1 MWTSKITYTEDK
13 EKCIIEL
20 FQHEKILLYS
30 EVVNLW
36 RTHPQFC
43 TFFSRLL
50 AELPYEAIYWE
61 TPPVTRENFNRPFEC
76 VVGDKP
82 SLEDAWPNRNTFS
95 QHFKSSQSKHVT
107 TFLNLGRD
115 AILVAPCPSAADGAY
130 THLMAFVR
138 KAPKLQQ
145 NDFWKEVGRAVQQR
159 LSGRPLWL
167 NTEGSGVHWLHVR
180 LDSEPKYYRHRAYKE
195 I

>member
-13 EKCIIEL
+13 EKCLIEL

-36 RTHPQFC
+36 QTRPRFC
-43 TFFSRLL
+43 TFFNRLL
-50 AELPYEAIYWE
+50 SDLPFEAMYWE
-61 TPPVTRENFNRPFEC
+61 TPPVTRATFSRPFEC
-76 VVGDKP
+76 VIGNHSYLAGASP
-82 SLEDAWPNRNTFS
+82 QRNVFS
-95 QHFKSSQSKHVT
+95 QYFKNSQGSRVV

-115 AILVAPCPSAADGAY
+115 ATLVAPCPLVADGAY
-130 THLMAFVR
+130 AHLMSFVR

-145 NDFWKEVGRAVQQR
+145 DDFWKEVGRAVLQR
-159 LSGRPLWL
+159 LGNHPLWL

-180 LDSEPKYYRHRAYKE
+180 LDSQPKYYHHKAYKE
-195 I
+195 E